1 MSTDQVI
8 NPELIEQTKQQIRG
22 LVGEIAQLARQD
34 ISAAQFYAE
43 FLNRVVTAL
52 AAVGGAVWTVGE
64 GGGLQ
69 LEYQMN
75 LRETQ
80 LGENEE
86 DVQRHGRLLHKVMR
100 SGEGAL
106 AAPYSG
112 AGDDADDKTG
122 NPTPLLL
129 VLGPVRIDDVSTG
142 LVEIF
147 QRPTGDIRT
156 QRGYLKFVQQMC
168 ELMADYLRSRQL
180 RQFTD
185 RQTLW
190 NQLESFTRAVHGSL
204 EPTEASFTIVNEA
217 RRLIGCDRVSVALRK
232 GKKCYINAVSGQDI
246 LDKRSNTV
254 LLLNR
259 LTTAVVAAGEPIWY
273 SGDTANMAPQVEE
286 ALQEY
291 VDDSHA
297 KNVAVLPLIRPPSGA
312 PSEDA
317 SPPDI
322 IGALVVEQIE
332 DSRPRDGMVQR
343 VNVVCDHSATALG
356 NALEHNNLFLLP
368 VWRTLGKAR
377 WVLAA
382 RTLPKT
388 IAVVVALL
396 AAVLAL
402 VLVPAK
408 FRIHGKGTLQP
419 VIRRDISA
427 SVDGEITKVYVRHGE
442 MVKQGQVLA
451 EMRNSEVDAKI
462 TEMEGKLHGVNAD
475 LESLARRILEAK
487 KAKGADAQRQA
498 NPEEESRLASD
509 ESVKK
514 QERLGYEAQLTIL
527 KDKRERLKIRSPIDG
542 QITTWDVVNILEGR
556 TVQPT
561 NILISVSDPSGDWE
575 LEVLM
580 PEDNMSYIA
589 RAQRDLKRD
598 DLDVTYMLANDPA
611 NKHEG
616 KIKDIHLVAEVRGE
630 EGNTV
635 KVNVAID
642 KHDLDELS
650 QGAGV
655 NAKVH
660 CGKRALGFVWFHDV
674 VEFIQSRVL
683 FRL

>member
-8 NPELIEQTKQQIRG
+8 NPELVEQTKQQIRG
-22 LVGEIAQLARQD
+22 LVNEIAQLARQD
-34 ISAAQFYAE
+34 IGAAEFYAE

-75 LRETQ
+75 LRETH
-80 LGENEE
+80 LGENE
-86 DVQRHGRLLHKVMR
+86 DDAQRHGRLLHKVMR

-112 AGDDADDKTG
+112 AGDEADDKAG

-129 VLGPVRIDDVSTG
+129 VLAPVRIDDESKG

-147 QRPTGDIRT
+147 QRPSSDIRT

-190 NQLESFTRAVHGSL
+190 NQLESFTRAVHASL

-232 GKKCYINAVSGQDI
+232 GKNCYIKAVSGQDI

-259 LTTAVVAAGEPIWY
+259 LTSAVVAAGEPIWY
-273 SGDTANMAPQVEE
+273 SGDTANMAPQVED

-291 VDDSHA
+291 VDESHA
-297 KNVAVLPLIRPPSGA
+297 KNVAVLPLVRPVSGVPADDA
-312 PSEDA
+312 P
-317 SPPDI
+317 PPDV

-343 VNVVCDHSATALG
+343 VNVVCEHSATALG

-368 VWRTLGKAR
+368 VWRALGKAR

-388 IAVVVALL
+388 IAIAVAIV
-396 AAVLAL
+396 AAVLVL
-402 VLVPAK
+402 VLVPAR

-427 SVDGEITKVYVRHGE
+427 SVDGEITKVYVNHGD
-442 MVKQGQVLA
+442 MVTKGQVLA
-451 EMRNSEVDAKI
+451 EMHNPEVDAKI
-462 TEMEGKLHGVNAD
+462 TELDGKVRSIDAD
-475 LESLARRILEAK
+475 LAGIARRLFDIK
-487 KAKGADAQRQA
+487 KAKGSDPQRSS
-498 NPEEESRLASD
+498 PEEESHLASE
-509 ESVKK
+509 ESTKK
-514 QERLGYEAQLTIL
+514 QERLSLKSQLSIWQE
-527 KDKRERLKIRSPIDG
+527 KHERLKIRSPIDG
-542 QITTWDVVNILEGR
+542 RITTWDVVNVLEGR

-561 NILISVSDPSGDWE
+561 NILISVSDPRGDWE

-589 RAQRDLKRD
+589 RAQKDQKRNDLN
-598 DLDVTYMLANDPA
+598 VTYRLESDPA
-611 NKHEG
+611 LSHEG
-616 KIKDIHLVAEVRGE
+616 RIKDIHLAAEVRGE

-635 KVNVAID
+635 KINVAID
-642 KHDLDELS
+642 KNDLGELS

-655 NAKVH
+655 RAKVF

-674 VEFIQSRVL
+674 IEFIHSRIL